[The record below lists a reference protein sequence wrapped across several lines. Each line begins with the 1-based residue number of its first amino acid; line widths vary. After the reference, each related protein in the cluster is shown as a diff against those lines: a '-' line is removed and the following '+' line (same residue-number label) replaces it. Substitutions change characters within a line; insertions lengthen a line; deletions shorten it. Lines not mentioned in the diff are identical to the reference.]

1 MGYFKQQQIE
11 LDDGRLYQPLTDNEQ
26 LAYAKWADQNK
37 DEMYQRYLNLEPGV
51 RDCAFQTQTLNLQK
65 HYYQT
70 LSKLLLLL
78 HHDLFHLNPLF
89 QHSTI

>member
-51 RDCAFQTQTLNLQK
+51 HEQHEFYDYLEIMWENRINL
-65 HYYQT
+65 
-70 LSKLLLLL
+70 
-78 HHDLFHLNPLF
+78 PE
-89 QHSTI
+89 